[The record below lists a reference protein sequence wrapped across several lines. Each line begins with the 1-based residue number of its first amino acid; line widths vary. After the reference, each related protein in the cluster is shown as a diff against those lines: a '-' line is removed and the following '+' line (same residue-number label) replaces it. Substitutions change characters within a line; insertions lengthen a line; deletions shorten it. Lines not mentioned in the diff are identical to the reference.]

1 MYIEYGGRLP
11 TLRLL
16 HNKLWLQISGGCS
29 CCLRK
34 PNCSDVCIF
43 YEDTKYTKTK
53 SSLSLQCGTEMRA
66 RAFFLSL
73 GKTDYFGPFLNFVD
87 FTTQDCHGDIFA
99 LKNIQ
104 YSSHSFRRM
113 FHTDGKML

>member
-1 MYIEYGGRLP
+1 MAAVCQHCDCCIINCGFRSLAGALVVCGS
-11 TLRLL
+11 
-16 HNKLWLQISGGCS
+16 QIVPMSAF
-29 CCLRK
+29 
-34 PNCSDVCIF
+34 F

-99 LKNIQ
+99 L
-104 YSSHSFRRM
+104 
-113 FHTDGKML
+113 